1 MKKPFSETKVGQFV
15 DKIKPIVGNGLDF
28 VGELTGN
35 KAIEKIGEFLNDKK
49 EEKPELMAAHIEF
62 EKYKLEWELEL
73 QRLELETFRLEVADK
88 ENARSR
94 EIQFMQA
101 NGGKRDWVMGGLVIF
116 TMSLLACMIAIL
128 TFVTIP
134 ADNRDVFFTLLGGT
148 VVAGTQSIYG
158 YFFGSSSGAKRNAD
172 SVRKIAESK

>member
-15 DKIKPIVGNGLDF
+15 DKIKPLVGNGLDF

-35 KAIEKIGEFLNDKK
+35 KAIEKIGEFLQDKK
-49 EEKPELMAAHIEF
+49 EQSPEMMAAHMEF

-73 QRLELETFRLEVADK
+73 QRLDVESFKL
-88 ENARSR
+88 
-94 EIQFMQA
+94 EIQDRDSAREMRNEFTRQ
-101 NGGKRDWVMGGLVIF
+101 GKTDWVLGGLVIF
-116 TMSLLACMIAIL
+116 TMTLLALMIAIL
-128 TFVTIP
+128 TFVKIP
-134 ADNRDVFFTLLGGT
+134 EENRNVFFTLLGGT
-148 VVAGTQSIYG
+148 VVAGSQSIYG